1 MSTSKLS
8 SLFLA
13 AALAVSGCAKSTDLG
28 KMQEETSAIVQQHA
42 GEIEVLQRRAD
53 ALMMRGRDLGS
64 DAPGIADAGR
74 LLSEARAELDRLRA
88 HVTGSTSVLGNAV
101 KSGSLEEVQRASDET
116 LEKLEAGEIAVRAN
130 LAAVDNWL
138 MAAENRK
145 GAAAT
150 AAPART
156 LVDESPA
163 PASPPQ
169 FTAKLPSGVGI
180 VGNADGLE
188 NGLLGFLQDAKRAV
202 DKTTWF
208 DFDRLVFQTGSAEL
222 DAERSKP
229 QLDNL
234 SAILAAFPAVKLK
247 IGGYTDNTGAP
258 AANKT
263 LSAARADHVKAALV
277 ASGVAADRLEAEGYG
292 SDFPICAAND
302 TEECKAKNRR
312 ISVRVTA
319 K

>member
-13 AALAVSGCAKSTDLG
+13 AALALTGCAKSTDLG
-28 KMQEETSAIVQQHA
+28 RMQEETLSIVKLHA
-42 GEIEVLQRRAD
+42 TEIEVLQRRAD
-53 ALMMRGRDLGS
+53 ALMARGRNLGG

-74 LLSEARAELDRLRA
+74 LLSEARADLDRLRA
-88 HVTGSTSVLGNAV
+88 QLTGVSSVLGNAV
-101 KSGSLEEVQRASDET
+101 KSGEGEEVQRASDET
-116 LEKLEAGEIAVRAN
+116 LEKLEDGEIAVRAN
-130 LAAVDNWL
+130 LTAVENWL
-138 MAAENRK
+138 MNAENRTV
-145 GAAAT
+145 AAVRP
-150 AAPART
+150 APPPVEEKR
-156 LVDESPA
+156 VPPPA
-163 PASPPQ
+163 PA
-169 FTAKLPSGVGI
+169 FEAKLPSGVEI
-180 VGNADGLE
+180 KGNADGLE
-188 NGLLGFLQDAKRAV
+188 TGLLGFIQDAKRAV

-222 DAERSKP
+222 DAAKSKS

-247 IGGYTDNTGAP
+247 LGGYTDNTGTP

-263 LSAARADHVKAALV
+263 LSQARADHVKVALV
-277 ASGVAADRLEAEGYG
+277 AAGVKADRLEAEGFG

-302 TEECKAKNRR
+302 TDECKAKNRR